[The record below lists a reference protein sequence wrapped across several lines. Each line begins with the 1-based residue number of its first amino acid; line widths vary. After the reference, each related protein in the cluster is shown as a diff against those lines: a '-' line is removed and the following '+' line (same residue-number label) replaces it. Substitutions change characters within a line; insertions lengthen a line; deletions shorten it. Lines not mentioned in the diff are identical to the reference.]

1 MQVYKSRK
9 KHSLTLDY
17 IITNLRTVETL
28 EKRIT
33 SVNNRKSEIYHKKW
47 NVTENKLPVQEVK
60 NQRRHK
66 MLFKRRGVGVGLCC
80 VVVAFYLVVVFSS
93 LMFCLFLCLLFI
105 CFFSSFLSAKW
116 YVIICGNF

>member
-66 MLFKRRGVGVGLCC
+66 CYLKEEGWGLGY
-80 VVVAFYLVVVFSS
+80 VVL
-93 LMFCLFLCLLFI
+93 LLLFI
-105 CFFSSFLSAKW
+105 
-116 YVIICGNF
+116 